1 MKRHGLTI
9 TGAISAVTLVLTAI
23 LGIAITPPDVTQ
35 KEYARFLYLH
45 PPMAWVAYLAFGV
58 AALSSILYL
67 WPRTRRPFF
76 DYLAV
81 ASVESGVLF
90 TGLVLATGSM
100 WAEPVWGTYWV
111 WDARLTATALMFVM
125 FLGYLAIRR
134 MGGTAEQIA
143 RRGAIVA
150 LISSINVPIV
160 HFSVLWW
167 NTLHQGPS
175 VLTPGLSSQGVHGA
189 MAWTMLL
196 SFVAFTTLFVWMILR
211 RIRLEQLRSGV
222 GVGVLDA
229 AIAARVAEGDAVEVS
244 A

>member
-9 TGAISAVTLVLTAI
+9 TGVIAAVSLVATAI

-67 WPRTRRPFF
+67 WPRTRRMSF
-76 DYLAV
+76 DRLAL

-90 TGLVLATGSM
+90 TGLVLVTGSM

-125 FLGYLAIRR
+125 FLGYLALRR
-134 MGGTAEQIA
+134 MGGTEEQVA
-143 RRGAIVA
+143 RRSAIVA
-150 LISSINVPIV
+150 LISSINVPLV

-175 VLTPGLSSQGVHGA
+175 VLTPGLSAQGVHGA

-196 SFVAFTTLFVWMILR
+196 SFVAFTCLFAWMVGR
-211 RIRLEQLRSGV
+211 RIAVEKLRSGV
-222 GVGVLDA
+222 GQTALDG
-229 AIAARVAEGDAVEVS
+229 AIAARLAEASVVGAE